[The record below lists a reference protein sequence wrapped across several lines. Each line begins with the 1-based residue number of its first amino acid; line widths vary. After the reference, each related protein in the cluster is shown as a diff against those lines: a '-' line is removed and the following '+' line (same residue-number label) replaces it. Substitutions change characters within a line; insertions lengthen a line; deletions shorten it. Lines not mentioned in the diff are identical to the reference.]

1 MGLRWD
7 RVDFKNSQIKIDTN
21 LLYSSKREAGDKI
34 YIDSTKTDSSYR
46 FIKLPPETMQLLKE
60 YHRVYLQTKLLL
72 GERWNDTGFLF
83 TKLDGTPM
91 IPDSITAWLAKF
103 SRRHNLPHI
112 NPHAFRHTM
121 ASILY
126 FNHAD
131 SVSISKRLGHAQVS
145 TTENIYAHIIDE
157 ADKSNAD
164 ILESVFLK
172 KA

>member
-1 MGLRWD
+1 MNKSTTIRTEL
-7 RVDFKNSQIKIDTN
+7 F
-21 LLYSSKREAGDKI
+21 EGDI
-34 YIDSTKTDSSYR
+34 E
-46 FIKLPPETMQLLKE
+46 F
-60 YHRVYLQTKLLL
+60 
-72 GERWNDTGFLF
+72 G
-83 TKLDGTPM
+83 
-91 IPDSITAWLAKF
+91 
-103 SRRHNLPHI
+103 I
-112 NPHAFRHTM
+112 NAIM
-121 ASILY
+121 Y

>member
-1 MGLRWD
+1 MN
-7 RVDFKNSQIKIDTN
+7 K
-21 LLYSSKREAGDKI
+21 
-34 YIDSTKTDSSYR
+34 STTIR
-46 FIKLPPETMQLLKE
+46 TE
-60 YHRVYLQTKLLL
+60 
-72 GERWNDTGFLF
+72 LF
-83 TKLDGTPM
+83 EGN
-91 IPDSITAWLAKF
+91 IQF
-103 SRRHNLPHI
+103 C
-112 NPHAFRHTM
+112 
-121 ASILY
+121 ILY